1 MFQNGT
7 TEVSEEAILAKN
19 IVIGPRLAPGLRQS
33 REKNKE
39 PKLSISIILRARM
52 KFLRTTVDERG
63 GCPVEL
69 LSTTEQLPLSS
80 TA

>member
-7 TEVSEEAILAKN
+7 TEVREEAILAKN

-33 REKNKE
+33 GREKNKE

-52 KFLRTTVDERG
+52 KFLRTTAGRSR
-63 GCPVEL
+63 
-69 LSTTEQLPLSS
+69 LSKNDARTRNPTSCL
-80 TA
+80 